1 MEKVIDG
8 YGAYLKLEKNIS
20 DNTLE
25 AYRLDLNRLVIFL
38 EAIGI
43 FSFDRVSFTHLN
55 SYVLQLEKEKKSSAT
70 VSRSIS
76 AMKTFFAWMYEHKM
90 INTDPSRNLKP
101 PKIMKKAPEILTVSQ
116 VEEFLSL
123 PDENSKKGV
132 RDKAMLELLY
142 GTGIKVSELVS
153 VNVQDV
159 DLFLKTLTVRDDNRE
174 RMVRFG
180 NPAKNA
186 LEKYMEIVR
195 PGIVVHDEDRLFVNM
210 TGTAMSRQGF
220 WKIVKKYADET
231 DFADKITPHVFR
243 HSFAVHM
250 LENGAD
256 LRSIQEILGHE
267 SISTTQMYAAYIP
280 KKKELEDM
288 HPRK

>member
-25 AYRLDLNRLVIFL
+25 AYSLDLKRLISFL
-38 EAIGI
+38 EANGI

-55 SYVLQLEKEKKSSAT
+55 SYVLQLEKGKKSSAT

-76 AMKTFFAWMYEHKM
+76 AMKNFFAWMYEHKM

-220 WKIVKKYADET
+220 WKIVKKYAGET
-231 DFADKITPHVFR
+231 DFTDKITPHVFR

>member
-1 MEKVIDG
+1 MENVIDG

-25 AYRLDLNRLVIFL
+25 AYRLDLKRLISFL
-38 EAIGI
+38 EANGVY
-43 FSFDRVSFTHLN
+43 SFDRVSFTHLN
-55 SYVLQLEKEKKSSAT
+55 SYVLQLEKGKKSCST

-90 INTDPSRNLKP
+90 IKTNPARNLKP
-101 PKIMKKAPEILTVSQ
+101 PKIMKKQPEILTVRQ
-116 VEEFLSL
+116 VEEFLNL
-123 PDENSKKGV
+123 PDENSRIGI
-132 RDKAMLELLY
+132 RDRAMFELLY

-153 VNVQDV
+153 VNVADV
-159 DLFLKTLTVRDDNRE
+159 DLFLKTLIIRDGDKE

-186 LEKYMEIVR
+186 LGKYLELVR

-220 WKIVKKYADET
+220 WKIVKKYADRT
-231 DFADKITPHVFR
+231 DFAAKITPHVFR
-243 HSFAVHM
+243 HSFAAHM

-256 LRSIQEILGHE
+256 LRNIQEILGHE

-280 KKKELEDM
+280 KNKEVYDI